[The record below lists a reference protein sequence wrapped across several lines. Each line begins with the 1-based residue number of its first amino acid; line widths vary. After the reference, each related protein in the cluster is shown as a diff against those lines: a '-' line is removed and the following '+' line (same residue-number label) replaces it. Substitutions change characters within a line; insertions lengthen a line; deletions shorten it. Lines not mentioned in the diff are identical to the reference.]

1 MKIKILVFLCLILV
15 LLILNF
21 DNGYDFEIE
30 IKADN
35 FCAQDM
41 DSIFAHEINEQVW
54 KIAEIKDLLIISRD
68 EKISIYCKFKAFD
81 KLFKKQQIIEK
92 ITRQIENSKNVFLQD
107 IQITYFDN
115 LNYKYSSFF
124 VVSTNKT
131 YEILEKYSNFVS
143 KELLNLKIAQN
154 ILILPN
160 VELASYIYYS
170 PVDLKK
176 YNLDISSIENLIKEN
191 NVLDNFSY
199 LSNQKVK
206 ISKEIET
213 KIETID
219 DIKNIHFLY
228 DEKSNPTKFSEVFEF
243 ENDILSPIEALIDF
257 DDKKAKIFAISKK
270 WYYPQ
275 ILLDIKLNNL
285 KNRLEK
291 TYPNFIFLTN
301 QNLKYKKRIDI
312 FLNNN
317 SSINSTIALKNELQK
332 SLKNKN
338 ILYFIGTYSPKITK
352 KDTLFENERYRLTLF
367 LSYFDYFKNRKFL
380 RQYILKPIE
389 NVKFS
394 NFYLDDLKSE
404 IKKYFNKNI
413 DNNFLLLATALENRI
428 KFEINNYFLKG
439 YFLDKKETKS
449 AINSYNQGQ
458 VLDYYFSSH
467 NKIPIILKVKNPNFD
482 IFIYSK
488 LLKSLI
494 PLNAFCE
501 YKVEE
506 KYSKIIRKNGKY
518 FANIIKY

>member
-1 MKIKILVFLCLILV
+1 MKIRAIVFLCLILI

-21 DNGYDFEIE
+21 DNGYDFKIE

-41 DSIFAHEINEQVW
+41 DSIFAHEINEHVW
-54 KIAEIKDLLIISRD
+54 KMPEIKDFLIISRD
-68 EKISIYCKFKAFD
+68 EKISAYCKFKAFD
-81 KLFKKQQIIEK
+81 KFFKKQQTIEK
-92 ITRQIENSKNVFLQD
+92 ITRQVENSKKAFPQD
-107 IQITYFDN
+107 IQISYSDN
-115 LNYKYSSFF
+115 LNYKYPSFF

-143 KELLNLKIAQN
+143 KELLNLKISQN

-170 PVDLKK
+170 PIDLRK
-176 YNLDISSIENLIKEN
+176 YNLDIASIENLIKEN

-206 ISKEIET
+206 INKEIST
-213 KIETID
+213 KIETLD

-243 ENDILSPIEALIDF
+243 ENDILSPIEAMIDF
-257 DDKKAKIFAISKK
+257 DDKKAKIFAISKN

-275 ILLDIKLNNL
+275 ILLDIRLNNL

-291 TYPNFIFLTN
+291 TYPDFIFLTN

-332 SLKNKN
+332 SLKDKN
-338 ILYFIGTYSPKITK
+338 ILYFIGAYSPKVTR
-352 KDTLFENERYRLTLF
+352 KDMLFEDERYRLTMF
-367 LSYFDYFKNRKFL
+367 LSYFDYFKNRKLL

-389 NVKFS
+389 NVKVS
-394 NFYLDDLKSE
+394 DFYLDDLKSE
-404 IKKYFNKNI
+404 IKKYFNKNA
-413 DNNFLLLATALENRI
+413 DNNFLSLATTLENRV
-428 KFEINNYFLKG
+428 KFEINNNFLKG
-439 YFLDKKETKS
+439 YFLNKKEIKS

-458 VLDYYFSSH
+458 ILDYYFSSH
-467 NKIPIILKVKNPNFD
+467 NKIPIILKAKNKNFD
-482 IFIYSK
+482 IFVYSK
-488 LLKSLI
+488 FLKNII
-494 PLNAFCE
+494 PLSAFCE
-501 YKVEE
+501 YKIEE

-518 FANIIKY
+518 FANILKY